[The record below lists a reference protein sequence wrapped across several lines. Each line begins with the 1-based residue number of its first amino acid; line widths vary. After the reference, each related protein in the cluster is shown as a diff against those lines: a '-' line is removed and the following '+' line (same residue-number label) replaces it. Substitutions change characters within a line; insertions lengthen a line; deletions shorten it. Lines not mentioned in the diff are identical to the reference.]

1 MLLSVLLQAAAAGVG
16 VSKLGAALGAG
27 LAVIGAGMGIGKIGS
42 SAMEAIARQ
51 PEASGD
57 IRMNM
62 IIAAALIEGVA
73 LLAVVVCLL
82 VFSYKKNKLCHC
94 YYLIVVC
101 CSGCSFHSAW
111 FLWYWPNTAFPSL
124 RKWWKSVGPT

>member
-16 VSKLGAALGAG
+16 VSKLGAAIGAG
-27 LAVIGAGMGIGKIGS
+27 LAVIGAGVGIGKIGG

-82 VFSYKKNKLCHC
+82 VFFLMYNLPFTIYNLSVQHHRAAKL
-94 YYLIVVC
+94 
-101 CSGCSFHSAW
+101 
-111 FLWYWPNTAFPSL
+111 
-124 RKWWKSVGPT
+124 

>member
-82 VFSYKKNKLCHC
+82 EFS
-94 YYLIVVC
+94 
-101 CSGCSFHSAW
+101 G
-111 FLWYWPNTAFPSL
+111 SL
-124 RKWWKSVGPT
+124 LSVISSN

>member
-27 LAVIGAGMGIGKIGS
+27 LAVIGAGVGIGKIGG

-73 LLAVVVCLL
+73 LLAVVVCLTRRPTGPGPPQT
-82 VFSYKKNKLCHC
+82 
-94 YYLIVVC
+94 
-101 CSGCSFHSAW
+101 GCRPW
-111 FLWYWPNTAFPSL
+111 RCRW
-124 RKWWKSVGPT
+124 